1 MPLSTFLRSAQE
13 KIHQTSYWP
22 AEEEIFI
29 FKLILHIFWA
39 MSLHFFTASINK
51 ALKAVNLEFH
61 RPCFVVFLIS
71 ALVKK
76 NNKNRNKIPQVEEL
90 LSQKIKKSD

>member
-1 MPLSTFLRSAQE
+1 
-13 KIHQTSYWP
+13 
-22 AEEEIFI
+22 
-29 FKLILHIFWA
+29 

-76 NNKNRNKIPQVEEL
+76 KQ
-90 LSQKIKKSD
+90 QKPKQNPTSRRATITEDKEK